1 MSRRR
6 RDRAMTGRRRSALI
20 DIKAYI
26 SVCGYIDPHPANMEI
41 R

>member
-6 RDRAMTGRRRSALI
+6 RDRAMTGRRRSVLI

-26 SVCGYIDPHPANMEI
+26 SVYGYIDLHRVYVEI